1 MVKTEIVRR
10 RLDQL
15 SEYLEILNHY
25 RAYSLEEFLAD
36 PERYGSAERFLQLAV
51 EVILDVGNHI
61 VADEQLGRV
70 EKSRD
75 VAALFLANGLIDDQL
90 ADKWLRMIGFRN
102 ILVHEYAELDR
113 RIVYQVLCEQLDD
126 LSALKKVFAGF
137 L

>member
-1 MVKTEIVRR
+1 MVNTEIVRR

-15 SEYLEILNHY
+15 SEYLEILDHY

-75 VAALFLANGLIDDQL
+75 VASLFLSKGFIDDQL
-90 ADKWLRMIGFRN
+90 AQKWLRMIGFRN

-113 RIVYQVLCEQLDD
+113 RIVYKVLCEQLDD
-126 LSALKKVFAGF
+126 FLALKKVFTGF

>member
-1 MVKTEIVRR
+1 MVNTEIVRR

-15 SEYLEILNHY
+15 SDYLQILDHY
-25 RAYSLEEFLAD
+25 QSYSLEEFLAD

-51 EVILDVGNHI
+51 EAILDVGNHI

-75 VAALFLANGLIDDQL
+75 VAALFLSKGFIDDRL
-90 ADKWLRMIGFRN
+90 AQKWLRMIGFRN

-113 RIVYQVLCEQLDD
+113 RIVYKVLCEQLHDF
-126 LSALKKVFAGF
+126 SALSKVFTRF